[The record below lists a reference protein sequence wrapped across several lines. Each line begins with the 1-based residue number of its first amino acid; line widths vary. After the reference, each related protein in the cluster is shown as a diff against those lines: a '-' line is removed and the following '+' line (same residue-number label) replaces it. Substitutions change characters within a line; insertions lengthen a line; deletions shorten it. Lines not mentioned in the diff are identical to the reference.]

1 MSGKSIFDKL
11 WERHVVT
18 GNEGEPQ
25 LMDLGT
31 RQRTEPVL
39 PHLCIGQENQRH
51 YGRSAV

>member
-25 LMDLGT
+25 LMYVD
-31 RQRTEPVL
+31 Q
-39 PHLCIGQENQRH
+39 H
-51 YGRSAV
+51 YIHEVTSQYYKKSSELFG